1 MCQNPNRSSNSN
13 PNPSGEEQA
22 RDGKKQAQVQELARR
37 LADGDAAAR
46 VQAARDIRKLA
57 RASAK
62 ARSAFAVPAVVQP
75 LVSMLPS
82 PDPESREAAL
92 LALLNLAVRNER
104 AWQLTLL
111 FDGIL
116 RLTKISFTQFSVR
129 NKDKIV
135 NSGAVPHLI
144 ELLRS
149 EISSLR
155 ELATAAVLTLSASPS
170 NKPTI
175 TSSGAVPLLV
185 QILISGS
192 MQGKVDAVTAL
203 YNLSTCKESLNLT
216 LPVEAVKP
224 LLILLKDSKKY
235 SKFAE
240 KAAALLEIISK
251 TEEGRTSI
259 SEFDEGIQTLV
270 ETIEEGS
277 VLSTEYA
284 VGVLLSLCRSCR
296 VRYRELILKEGPI
309 PGLLLL
315 TVEGTNNAQVRAREL
330 LDMLRDDSRPKRVAS
345 KDLETIVYDIAT
357 RVDGPVKAPETAKRL
372 LQDMVKR
379 NMESSIIRLQHRAAS
394 CTPKAPLI

>member
-1 MCQNPNRSSNSN
+1 MCQNPSPGSNSN

-22 RDGKKQAQVQELARR
+22 REGKKQAQVQELARR
-37 LADGDAAAR
+37 LADGDVAAR

-82 PDPESREAAL
+82 PDPEARESAL

-104 AWQLTLL
+104 
-111 FDGIL
+111 
-116 RLTKISFTQFSVR
+116 
-129 NKDKIV
+129 NKDEIV
-135 NSGAVPHLI
+135 KSGAVPHLI

-149 EISSLR
+149 EIGSLR

-170 NKPTI
+170 NKRTI

-192 MQGKVDAVTAL
+192 IQGKVDAVTAL
-203 YNLSTCKESLNLT
+203 YNLSTCKESPNLT

-251 TEEGRTSI
+251 TEEGWTSI
-259 SEFDEGIQTLV
+259 SEFDEGILTLV

-277 VLSTEYA
+277 LLSTEYA
-284 VGVLLSLCRSCR
+284 VGVLFSLCRNCR
-296 VRYRELILKEGPI
+296 AKYRELILKEGAI

-315 TVEGTNNAQVRAREL
+315 TVEGTNKAQARAREL
-330 LDMLRDDSRPKRVAS
+330 LDMLRDDSRPKRVVS

-357 RVDGPVKAPETAKRL
+357 RVDGPVKAPETAKKL
-372 LQDMVKR
+372 LRDMVKR
-379 NMESSIIRLQHRAAS
+379 NMELSITRLQLRAAS

>member
-1 MCQNPNRSSNSN
+1 MCQNPSRGSNSN
-13 PNPSGEEQA
+13 PNPNPGGEEQT
-22 RDGKKQAQVQELARR
+22 RDVKKHAQVQDLARR
-37 LADGDAAAR
+37 LAEGDAAVR

-62 ARSAFAVPAVVQP
+62 ARSAFAVAAVVQP

-82 PDPESREAAL
+82 PEPEARESAL

-104 AWQLTLL
+104 
-111 FDGIL
+111 
-116 RLTKISFTQFSVR
+116 

-135 NSGAVPHLI
+135 KSGAVPHLI

-149 EISSLR
+149 ENSNLR
-155 ELATAAVLTLSASPS
+155 ELATAAVLTLSASSS

-192 MQGKVDAVTAL
+192 IQGKVDAVTAL
-203 YNLSTCKESLNLT
+203 YNLSTCKESPNLT
-216 LPVEAVKP
+216 FPMEAVKP
-224 LLILLKDSKKY
+224 LLTLLKDSKKY

-240 KAAALLEIISK
+240 KATALLEIISK
-251 TEEGRTSI
+251 TEGTNSI
-259 SEFDEGIQTLV
+259 SEFDEGILTLV

-277 VLSTEYA
+277 LLSTQYA
-284 VGVLLSLCRSCR
+284 VGVLLALCRSSW
-296 VRYRELILKEGPI
+296 VKYRDLILKEGAI

-315 TVEGTNNAQVRAREL
+315 TVEGTDKAQLRAREL
-330 LDMLRDDSRPKRVAS
+330 LDLLRDDSRPKRVAS
-345 KDLETIVYDIAT
+345 EDLKTIVYDIAT
-357 RVDGPVKAPETAKRL
+357 RVDGPDKAAETAKRL

-379 NMESSIIRLQHRAAS
+379 NMEMSIARLQHRAAS
-394 CTPKAPLI
+394 CTPKAPLT